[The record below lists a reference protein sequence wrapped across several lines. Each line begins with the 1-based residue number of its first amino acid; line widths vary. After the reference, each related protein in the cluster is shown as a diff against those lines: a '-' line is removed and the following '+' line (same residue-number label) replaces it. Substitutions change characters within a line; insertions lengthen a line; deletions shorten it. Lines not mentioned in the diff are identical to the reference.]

1 VNETS
6 NQLTVL
12 FITRTPYTCYRK
24 SLEEYEI
31 SKQMLDSTTLEIEQS
46 LVSSPEERQRLEA
59 ECKREKELLHSA
71 LQKTIGKLCTSKPQ
85 YGCNSQASGVIMEL
99 PYVFSTM

>member
-1 VNETS
+1 
-6 NQLTVL
+6 
-12 FITRTPYTCYRK
+12 
-24 SLEEYEI
+24 
-31 SKQMLDSTTLEIEQS
+31 MLDSTTLEIEQS

-71 LQKTIGKLCTSKPQ
+71 LQKTTGKLCTSKPQ

>member
-31 SKQMLDSTTLEIEQS
+31 SKQMLDSTTLEIE
-46 LVSSPEERQRLEA
+46 
-59 ECKREKELLHSA
+59 
-71 LQKTIGKLCTSKPQ
+71 
-85 YGCNSQASGVIMEL
+85 
-99 PYVFSTM
+99 

>member
-1 VNETS
+1 MTVTS
-6 NQLTVL
+6 WQVL
-12 FITRTPYTCYRK
+12 FITQTPYTCYRK

-71 LQKTIGKLCTSKPQ
+71 LQQTIGTVSTWKPH
-85 YGCNSQASGVIMEL
+85 
-99 PYVFSTM
+99 